1 MKNKKNLSSPW
12 AILPLLFC
20 SVAVLAG
27 EGGYD
32 GDINGQQQGVLLLD
46 DAQNPDTVILLLLM
60 QALYPILCLKHKIWV
75 RKAMVF

>member
-46 DAQNPDTVILLLLM
+46 DAQNPDTVM
-60 QALYPILCLKHKIWV
+60 PPPSDASALPILCLKHKIWV